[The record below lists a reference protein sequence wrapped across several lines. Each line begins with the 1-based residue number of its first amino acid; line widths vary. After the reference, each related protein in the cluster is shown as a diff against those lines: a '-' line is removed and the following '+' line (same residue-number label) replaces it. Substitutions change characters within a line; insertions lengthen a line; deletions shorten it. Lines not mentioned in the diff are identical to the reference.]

1 MYLKEI
7 RTSGFKSFADKI
19 TINLTSGISG
29 IVGPNG
35 SGKSNIVDAIRWVLG
50 EQSVKQLRG
59 EGAMSDVIFS
69 GSKSRKAANLASVTL
84 VFDNTDK
91 YLPIDYSEVQ
101 IKRCIYKTGENEYY
115 LNNEKCRLKDIQ
127 DLLVD
132 TGVNK
137 ESFNIISQG
146 DIGAILSNKPEDR
159 RIIFESAAN
168 VLKYRKRKDE
178 ALRKL
183 DRTHDN
189 MTRINDIIL
198 EIESNLKPLEKQS
211 DNAKKYLENKEKL
224 DSIEVSLIVSEVESM
239 NTEYQENK
247 LKVSNLTNELTL
259 METDNS
265 TFLANSEKL
274 KLEQTKNNE
283 ELFEM
288 QNKLNAI
295 TKEAEEL
302 KGKKNLITERQKYNA
317 SDTKV
322 HDNLVNI
329 KENILRKENEI
340 FASNNNISM
349 IKKKLDEIN
358 LTYDDIIFKF
368 NKLKEVHD
376 ALENDMLTQNRLE
389 NETKYKIEMLKTS
402 IENNSSLPYAV
413 KCVLDNPKLTGIHGT
428 IASLIEVDDLYATAI
443 STALASAS
451 SYIVT
456 TDELAAK
463 DAVNYLKIN
472 KFGRATFFPINIIK
486 EGYIDNETLKQLRLE
501 NDFIDVASNL
511 VRYEST
517 YDRIIKNRLGTT
529 IIVKDLDS
537 ANSIA
542 RKISYRY
549 KVVSLDGELVH
560 TGGAITGGV
569 IKNQTNII
577 TQKHDLNYNC
587 ELLRK
592 LQEKRKEKEEKIN
605 IEDNKYKVYDNLK
618 NKTLDE
624 KTKLEASYNY
634 ELLKKSSLEK
644 ELDNLK
650 EEVNNI
656 KGLINNTLSK
666 EEEKIVE
673 EFYEKERQR
682 QSLELN
688 VNNIK
693 AIINSNNETIEDMEK
708 ESRLNNSLYYKKKD
722 ELKDLEIKVN
732 RLDVMLDNLLNTL
745 TEDYSI
751 TYEKAK
757 ENYFLDM
764 DKKEA
769 RQIVDKC
776 KAEIKRLG
784 EVNLGAIEEYERV
797 KTRHEFLTNQRNDL
811 EKAEDTIL
819 EIIKELDDI
828 MKEKFINTFNEIKEK
843 FKEVFKKL
851 FGGGNAEL
859 SLTDPDDILKTGIDI
874 KALPPGKTLKHISL
888 LSGGEKTLTAIALL
902 FAILEV
908 RPVPFCVLDE
918 VEAALDE
925 VNVDNFGKFLNE
937 FKKKTQFIVITH
949 KKKTMEYADC
959 LYGITM
965 QESGVSKLV
974 SVKLEDIDNKDNING
989 GN

>member
-84 VFDNTDK
+84 IFDNTDK

-159 RIIFESAAN
+159 RIIFESASN

-247 LKVSNLTNELTL
+247 MKVSNLTNELTL

-265 TFLANSEKL
+265 TFLANSQKL

-349 IKKKLDEIN
+349 IKKKLDEVN

-486 EGYIDNETLKQLRLE
+486 EGYIDNETLRILRLE

-776 KAEIKRLG
+776 RAEIKRLG

>member
-349 IKKKLDEIN
+349 IKKKLDEVN

-776 KAEIKRLG
+776 RTEIKRLG

>member
-265 TFLANSEKL
+265 TFLASSEKL

-349 IKKKLDEIN
+349 IKKKLDEVN

-428 IASLIEVDDLYATAI
+428 IASLIEVDNLYATAI

-486 EGYIDNETLKQLRLE
+486 EGYIDNETLRILRLE

-776 KAEIKRLG
+776 RAEIKRLG

>member
-265 TFLANSEKL
+265 TFLASSEKL

-428 IASLIEVDDLYATAI
+428 IASLIEVDNLYATAI

-486 EGYIDNETLKQLRLE
+486 EGYIDNETLRILRLE
-501 NDFIDVASNL
+501 NDFINVASNL

-776 KAEIKRLG
+776 RAEIKRLG

>member
-224 DSIEVSLIVSEVESM
+224 DSIEVSLIVSEVKSM

-349 IKKKLDEIN
+349 IKKKLDEVN

>member
-84 VFDNTDK
+84 IFDNTDK

-159 RIIFESAAN
+159 RIIFESASN

-247 LKVSNLTNELTL
+247 MKVSNLTNELTL

-349 IKKKLDEIN
+349 IKKKLDEVN

-368 NKLKEVHD
+368 NKLKEIHD

-486 EGYIDNETLKQLRLE
+486 EGYIDNETLRILRLE